1 MYLRSK
7 DNRKTNL
14 RHLLIKVYQKKIN
27 NLLACIADV
36 FFPFSRW
43 GDQESEQAKNVW
55 RRVLIFYIHT
65 QFRSLCMPMQMI
77 KTCYTGYSTTLY
89 YRKRPCISRTFF
101 TKLKPKIKGAA
112 YLWIHVQLC
121 FEF

>member
-27 NLLACIADV
+27 NLLAWIADV

-43 GDQESEQAKNVW
+43 GDQESEQA
-55 RRVLIFYIHT
+55 I
-65 QFRSLCMPMQMI
+65 
-77 KTCYTGYSTTLY
+77 
-89 YRKRPCISRTFF
+89 
-101 TKLKPKIKGAA
+101 
-112 YLWIHVQLC
+112 
-121 FEF
+121 